1 MKTEKSLKRYNPRRL
16 KSGTNI
22 PYGYAYPELEKEEKQ
37 YSSGIPWVTP
47 VIVSIRQRKNKIKSK
62 ITYDEEMQL
71 WRVDIK

>member
-1 MKTEKSLKRYNPRRL
+1 MKTEK
-16 KSGTNI
+16 
-22 PYGYAYPELEKEEKQ
+22 EKKQ